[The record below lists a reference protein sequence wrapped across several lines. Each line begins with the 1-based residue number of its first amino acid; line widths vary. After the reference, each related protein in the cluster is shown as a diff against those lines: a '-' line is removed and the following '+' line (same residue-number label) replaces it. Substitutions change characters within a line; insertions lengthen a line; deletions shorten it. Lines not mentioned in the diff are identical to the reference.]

1 VQDGGPLHSS
11 FTTQMQCKSPALI
24 ISCSAGG
31 GERPPDLNNS
41 TCRYYLDTESA
52 LCDAT
57 MNSSLVTRADM
68 ALFFLGK
75 VNDGLLGPLPG
86 LLSPFVGPFGKFAA
100 VADRAVSEFV
110 AVRYTFF
117 QACPTRSR
125 NRSYLTIC
133 VFVQFYLQ
141 CSNHRPH
148 HLDSVWYFF

>member
-1 VQDGGPLHSS
+1 MHSS
-11 FTTQMQCKSPALI
+11 FTTQMQFKSPALI

-31 GERPPDLNNS
+31 GKRPQDLNYS

-57 MNSSLVTRADM
+57 MNSSLVTRADI

-75 VNDGLLGPLPG
+75 VNDELLGPLPG
-86 LLSPFVGPFGKFAA
+86 LLSPFLGPFGKFAA

-117 QACPTRSR
+117 HACPTRSR

-141 CSNHRPH
+141 CSNHRPR